1 MNSNLRLKN
10 IILVP
15 NRRQIQSFY
24 FGQVVLNKLATR
36 IRSDGYTFMVVK
48 SRTTVAGGKV

>member
-48 SRTTVAGGKV
+48 SRTTVASGKV